1 MSSQAEASPHAKK
14 VRKSSQM
21 KPTSSP
27 QWLAFT
33 NNDPTGAIRAK
44 LCYNVNETA
53 SALGVSSTTIYRL
66 TARGVLKP
74 LRHIRH
80 LSFPVAQLISIAG
93 GDGSV
98 INVPSNAKKDRKNK
112 RPKPAP
118 TPPGPLEYNPS
129 WPFLPGLS
137 PDEVL
142 ARQEKRKGGCQ

>member
-1 MSSQAEASPHAKK
+1 MPKK
-14 VRKSSQM
+14 VRKSAKM
-21 KPTSSP
+21 KMKMTANSHGF
-27 QWLAFT
+27 ACVK
-33 NNDPTGAIRAK
+33 NDPTGAIRASFDAK

-53 SALGVSSTTIYRL
+53 SALGVSPTTIYRL

-98 INVPSNAKKDRKNK
+98 INVPSNAKRDRKNK